1 MLTTNATTTE
11 KNYTVKMSSGDE
23 PLKTEAQTRTQ
34 SEIIDRAK
42 EVLAKEM
49 SQDLASFANLEV
61 NLKNKGE
68 SDMAYYVDKSGK
80 TVDFTKEMQFKA
92 ALAVLNSQDQHFE
105 ATLV

>member
-1 MLTTNATTTE
+1 MLTTNAATAD
-11 KNYTVKMSSGDE
+11 KNYRVKMSSGNE
-23 PLKTEAQTRTQ
+23 ALKTEARTHTQ

-61 NLKNKGE
+61 NLKNTGK
-68 SDMAYYVDKSGK
+68 SDIAYFVDRSGK

-92 ALAVLNSQDQHFE
+92 AIAVLNSQDQHFE
-105 ATLV
+105 AIPV